1 MNPVQSQEAQPERVY
16 ELTINYEHET
26 PFTCTTPSAWVG
38 LLLLLLLLG
47 WWWWCLEAGDFW
59 NIANNNKQRWAVC
72 VGATMY
78 LLCRHVLSWF
88 WAVLPY
94 RSLVVNPWNSAIVES
109 FIAPP
114 PPPPTPPPILIPLS
128 VAVAAQKLLHG
139 SEIIPIRQPLRGAFY
154 SAEEEIEMEGDP

>member
-1 MNPVQSQEAQPERVY
+1 
-16 ELTINYEHET
+16 
-26 PFTCTTPSAWVG
+26 
-38 LLLLLLLLG
+38 
-47 WWWWCLEAGDFW
+47 
-59 NIANNNKQRWAVC
+59 
-72 VGATMY
+72 MY

-94 RSLVVNPWNSAIVES
+94 HSLVVNPWNSAIVES

-114 PPPPTPPPILIPLS
+114 PPPPTPPPILSPLS

-154 SAEEEIEMEGDP
+154 SVEEEIEMEGDP